1 MNKKKFSNNDEINF
15 FELFKTIWHGKLII
29 IFTVIISVAVS
40 SFIISQKQ
48 EVYNI
53 SLKIK
58 PAKIYEVND
67 FLLVNS
73 FIENSEFLL
82 DLKKD
87 SISLSEKEIYSIF
100 INQITDF
107 ELLKNILMKN
117 EIIKRSISQLSKKD
131 QEYALYEYFQKI
143 QISQIEKNEHI
154 INLTWNNEEEGKQI
168 LTQVV
173 NLTKKIHANSIL
185 IKLNNGLELV
195 KNIRERTDQ
204 SRIKYLLE
212 QRDLAKELDI
222 LESSG
227 NISNTQYDEN
237 IAYYLRGYKAIEKE
251 ISIIQ
256 NRDFQDIKDIKKTI
270 KSLELND
277 QIKWINFNI
286 YSIKAKSLNNFKG
299 QQILSVI
306 LGFILGLG
314 CIFISRVYKS
324 FEKKNNLS

>member
-1 MNKKKFSNNDEINF
+1 M
-15 FELFKTIWHGKLII
+15 
-29 IFTVIISVAVS
+29 
-40 SFIISQKQ
+40 
-48 EVYNI
+48 
-53 SLKIK
+53 
-58 PAKIYEVND
+58 
-67 FLLVNS
+67 
-73 FIENSEFLL
+73 
-82 DLKKD
+82 
-87 SISLSEKEIYSIF
+87 
-100 INQITDF
+100 
-107 ELLKNILMKN
+107 
-117 EIIKRSISQLSKKD
+117 
-131 QEYALYEYFQKI
+131 
-143 QISQIEKNEHI
+143 
-154 INLTWNNEEEGKQI
+154 
-168 LTQVV
+168 
-173 NLTKKIHANSIL
+173 
-185 IKLNNGLELV
+185 V
-195 KNIRERTDQ
+195 KNIRERTNQ

>member
-1 MNKKKFSNNDEINF
+1 MKKKKLLNDDEINF
-15 FELFKTIWHGKLII
+15 FELLKTIWDGKIII

-40 SFIISQKQ
+40 SYIISQKQ

-67 FLLVNS
+67 FLLVSS
-73 FIENSEFLL
+73 FIENSEYSE
-82 DLKKD
+82 LKKN

-107 ELLKNILMKN
+107 ELLKNILKKN
-117 EIIKRSISQLSKKD
+117 EIIKRIISQLSKKD

-168 LTQVV
+168 LTQVI
-173 NLTKKIHANSIL
+173 NLTKKNHANSIL
-185 IKLNNGLELV
+185 IKLNNGLDLV
-195 KNIRERTDQ
+195 KNIRARTDQ

-222 LESSG
+222 LESPE
-227 NISNTQYDEN
+227 NNFITQYN
-237 IAYYLRGYKAIEKE
+237 AYYLRGYKAIEKE
-251 ISIIQ
+251 ISLIQ
-256 NRDFQDIKDIKKTI
+256 NRDFQDIKDLKKTI

-314 CIFISRVYKS
+314 CIFIFRVYSS
-324 FEKKNNLS
+324 FGKKNNYS